1 MKIRDK
7 AHTLALA
14 YFCKRVGFNAAYGC
28 SHGENEEE
36 KKAMAYR
43 ILEALDDVRAELE
56 DEGYVLR

>member
-7 AHTLALA
+7 AHARALA
-14 YFCKRVGFNAAYGC
+14 YFCKRVGFYAAYEC

-36 KKAMAYR
+36 KKEMAYR

-56 DEGYVLR
+56 EAGFAVR

>member
-7 AHTLALA
+7 VHALALA
-14 YFCKRVGFNAAYGC
+14 HFCKRVGFNAAYSY

-43 ILEALDDVRAELE
+43 ILEALDDVGAELE

>member
-7 AHTLALA
+7 AHALALA
-14 YFCKRVGFNAAYGC
+14 YFCKRVGFHAAYGC
-28 SHGENEEE
+28 SHGANEEE

-56 DEGYVLR
+56 GEGFILR